1 MPPNKRDMVTVNRHL
16 DSCINCLETINKQL
30 QQTPYLAGSTLSLAD
45 IVVGAVIYRLTSQG
59 LMIPLPKYVSDWYQV
74 LKSRPGYKTWVMSDF
89 TELKAREDF

>member
-1 MPPNKRDMVTVNRHL
+1 MVIVNRHL
-16 DSCINCLETINKQL
+16 DSCIDCLATINKQL
-30 QQTPYLAGSTLSLAD
+30 QQTSYLAGNTLSLAD

-59 LMIPLPKYVSDWYQV
+59 LEIPLPEHVSDWYHD